1 MLHNIRH
8 IARPIIALVLVL
20 YSVSMLVCLDAE
32 CLRGDNDGCNTLVS
46 VLLQQNSSPDH
57 IISNDT
63 SNGDTNIVVA
73 QPDSSSNHE
82 QHKGDTHHCSCVCHV
97 PAFVQA
103 LSFPTAIFIEHS
115 YPVAN
120 PLAAHSLRSG
130 SLYRPPIA

>member
-1 MLHNIRH
+1 
-8 IARPIIALVLVL
+8 
-20 YSVSMLVCLDAE
+20 MLVCLDAE
-32 CLRGDNDGCNTLVS
+32 CLRGDNDGCTTLVS
-46 VLLQQNSSPDH
+46 TLLQQGSSFHQSDNH
-57 IISNDT
+57 ASYGNNDGT
-63 SNGDTNIVVA
+63 TVIA

-82 QHKGDTHHCSCVCHV
+82 HHEGDAHHCSCVCHV

>member
-1 MLHNIRH
+1 MLHNFRH
-8 IARPIIALVLVL
+8 IAQPIVALVLVL

-32 CLRGDNDGCNTLVS
+32 CLRGDEDGCNSLIS
-46 VLLQQNSSPDH
+46 ALLQKDSSFHYSNDD
-57 IISNDT
+57 ISNASID
-63 SNGDTNIVVA
+63 VVVV
-73 QPDSSSNHE
+73 QSDSPSHHE
-82 QHKGDTHHCSCVCHV
+82 QHKDDVHHCSCVCHV

>member
-1 MLHNIRH
+1 MLHKFRH
-8 IARPIIALVLVL
+8 IAQPIVALVLVL

-46 VLLQQNSSPDH
+46 ALLQQDSSSH
-57 IISNDT
+57 HSNNDT
-63 SNGDTNIVVA
+63 SNESTDIVV
-73 QPDSSSNHE
+73 QSDSPNNHDR
-82 QHKGDTHHCSCVCHV
+82 HKGDAHHCSCVCHI

-103 LSFPTAIFIEHS
+103 LSFPAAIFIEHS